1 MKAVQDL
8 QSEEDEDLGPDAGM
22 LHGRV
27 DAEGFKGGEEDEDG
41 GPSVV
46 EGEGEM
52 NPDFVVQAL
61 GSMMAAHDVVYM
73 RDGGGNEQSEDE
85 GCRGIED
92 MNESTKSQ

>member
-1 MKAVQDL
+1 MEDL
-8 QSEEDEDLGPDAGM
+8 QSEEDEDLGPDASVLNGS
-22 LHGRV
+22 V
-27 DAEGFKGGEEDEDG
+27 EAEGFKGREEDKDS

-46 EGEGEM
+46 EREGEM

-73 RDGGGNEQSEDE
+73 RDSGGNEQSEDE